1 LLYSITIKS
10 KLPES
15 LTEAPHLTLD
25 FKATE
30 LTRACDHDT
39 DEHSP
44 EIPCISTEIPPHRT
58 NGRRIYQLQK
68 AIEEMLGQCRTLAF
82 LTNDIPTLES
92 TLQSSENLAE
102 SLKVAATIPGEE
114 NCPPVFKALTT
125 AGVEEFKNSKIIH
138 RIGARQRTK
147 RVKRKTS
154 GDQLLKASNQPS
166 GRPKMKHLQ
175 RKKPVLLRQLS
186 SPVKAKMK
194 QAATVLKRGIH
205 ACIHII
211 MHGLL
216 YPGSDQGFHGNHSD
230 TM

>member
-1 LLYSITIKS
+1 MFAVFHHYQEWNWS

-92 TLQSSENLAE
+92 TLQSSENLANSWRRKLST
-102 SLKVAATIPGEE
+102 SLTLSLASFWEIFLA
-114 NCPPVFKALTT
+114 C
-125 AGVEEFKNSKIIH
+125 
-138 RIGARQRTK
+138 RI
-147 RVKRKTS
+147 
-154 GDQLLKASNQPS
+154 
-166 GRPKMKHLQ
+166 
-175 RKKPVLLRQLS
+175 
-186 SPVKAKMK
+186 
-194 QAATVLKRGIH
+194 
-205 ACIHII
+205 
-211 MHGLL
+211 
-216 YPGSDQGFHGNHSD
+216 
-230 TM
+230 